1 MTAAGGARAA
11 GGPGAAGGPSAV
23 SDHAASMDGMSDQS
37 TGAASPSVFSRI
49 VAREIPADIVDET
62 DDLIAFRDI
71 APQAPVHLLV
81 VPKTERWRDVTE
93 LAVGDPALLAEIVA
107 TADRLSR
114 SADAFGEHADG
125 EHRLVFNTGASAGQT
140 VFHVHAHVLGGP
152 LTEGTLAH

>member
-1 MTAAGGARAA
+1 MSAGGAQPA
-11 GGPGAAGGPSAV
+11 GPDAVGGV
-23 SDHAASMDGMSDQS
+23 SDGATSMDGMSEQS
-37 TGAASPSVFSRI
+37 TEPASPSVFSRI
-49 VAREIPADIVDET
+49 VAREIPADIVHET
-62 DDLIAFRDI
+62 DDLVAFRDI

-93 LAVGDPALLAEIVA
+93 LAAGDPALLAEIVA

-125 EHRLVFNTGASAGQT
+125 QYRLVFNTGAAAGQT